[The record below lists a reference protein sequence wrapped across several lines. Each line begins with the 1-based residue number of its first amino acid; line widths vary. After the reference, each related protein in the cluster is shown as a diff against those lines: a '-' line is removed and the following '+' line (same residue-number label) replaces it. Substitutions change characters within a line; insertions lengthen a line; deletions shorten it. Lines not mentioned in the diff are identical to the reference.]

1 MDMERWSREK
11 TCQRRVLDFERR
23 AEAGALKE
31 LRERKYETRKASI
44 IAVLAV
50 EESPLKSLLGAS
62 LADHLQAGDAQ
73 FTEFLF
79 SCRLLNLALFF
90 FFCLRFAGGR
100 TGDRHLMAD
109 VVREFNGAAA
119 QVPALAV
126 FAGDGKLV
134 RLVAFL

>member
-23 AEAGALKE
+23 AEAGALNE
-31 LRERKYETRKASI
+31 LRERKHETRKASI

-50 EESPLKSLLGAS
+50 EESAAKSLLGAT

-79 SCRLLNLALFF
+79 SCRLLNLSLFL
-90 FFCLRFAGGR
+90 FFCLRFPGAR
-100 TGDRHLMAD
+100 TGDRHLLAD
-109 VVREFNGAAA
+109 LVGEFNAAAA
-119 QVPALAV
+119 QGPPLAV
-126 FAGDGKLV
+126 LAGLRLLF
-134 RLVAFL
+134 RLVPFL